1 MARPSNDPR
10 DFFGP
15 TELALAAGITVRN
28 VQFLKD
34 NGLMPDGNGVPALKR
49 AAFIG
54 GLLSAGL
61 SLIEAGRAAQALSFE
76 PRSADG
82 EFRSGL
88 EALARSLP
96 GDFIRTDVEANDYW
110 CHRWINEAAE
120 LGGVSYKRHSAK
132 TGDVIIEIADRSRVY
147 LGHVGFNAF
156 ELIGEIS
163 DWGTA
168 GMTCKAWFDLPEPT
182 EASEAEAKEYRENA
196 LGLSRTNVSLAIR
209 TALDVIADHRK
220 ERLART
226 QIKTTN

>member
-15 TELALAAGITVRN
+15 TELALAAGITIRN
-28 VQFLKD
+28 VQFLRD

-88 EALARSLP
+88 EFVARKLP
-96 GDFIRTDVEANDYW
+96 SDFTSADVEPNDYW

-120 LGGVSYKRHSAK
+120 QGVVTYKRHSALK
-132 TGDVIIEIADRSRVY
+132 GDLIIEIVDRSRVY
-147 LGHVGFNAF
+147 MGHVGFSEF
-156 ELIGEIS
+156 ELIGEVS
-163 DWGTA
+163 DWGTP

-209 TALDVIADHRK
+209 TALDAITDHRK

-226 QIKTTN
+226 QSKTTT